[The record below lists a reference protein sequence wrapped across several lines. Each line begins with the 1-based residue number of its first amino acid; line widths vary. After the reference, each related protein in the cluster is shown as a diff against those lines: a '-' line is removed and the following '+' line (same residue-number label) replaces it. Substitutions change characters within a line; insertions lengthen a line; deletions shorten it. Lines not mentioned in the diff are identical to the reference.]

1 MYARFNTFP
10 LHLGPAAKYIELQT
24 IFTLFL
30 HLPSIRLLQCSIP
43 HIFHPFTIIVIIM
56 IAITMIMRT
65 RPILQLPNSDLLLLL
80 LSRSSSWLLHHFHQS
95 LPPQFNTNIRTLQI
109 CHRVA
114 PNSVKSLIFIQ
125 IIIEFSFNTNPFLHS
140 SVIRY
145 INLIYLALHKVL
157 NKSPYCSS

>member
-65 RPILQLPNSDLLLLL
+65 RPILQLPNSHLL
-80 LSRSSSWLLHHFHQS
+80 LSSSSWLLHHFHQS

-125 IIIEFSFNTNPFLHS
+125 VIIENSFITNPFLRS
-140 SVIRY
+140 CIIRY
-145 INLIYLALHKVL
+145 IYLIDLALYKVL